1 MIHSNLV
8 TLKLF
13 LNAKCSLSL
22 WSRLAFGHGKW
33 FLNTILFLIKTFL
46 ITKFDCI
53 CMKSPLL
60 MNYRVNHPLF
70 LPITRL
76 RLWCFSL
83 NIRRMVYLCKNKFG
97 FVSENLN
104 FMIFV
109 AIALRNTV
117 NICLKRTVYNIK
129 PHNRDFAKCQSSP
142 WCNVSQC
149 VNSSH
154 SWLSKCSRHLSFL
167 YHPLA
172 HCTWMYLN
180 QNSSANYF
188 DSVCRFQGFC

>member
-1 MIHSNLV
+1 MRDDKF
-8 TLKLF
+8 KL
-13 LNAKCSLSL
+13 
-22 WSRLAFGHGKW
+22 GHGKW
-33 FLNTILFLIKTFL
+33 FL

-53 CMKSPLL
+53 CMNL

-70 LPITRL
+70 LPITRF

-109 AIALRNTV
+109 AIELCNTV
-117 NICLKRTVYNIK
+117 NICIKRTVYNIK
-129 PHNRDFAKCQSSP
+129 PHNRDFSKCQSSP

-154 SWLSKCSRHLSFL
+154 S
-167 YHPLA
+167 
-172 HCTWMYLN
+172 
-180 QNSSANYF
+180 
-188 DSVCRFQGFC
+188 

>member
-1 MIHSNLV
+1 M
-8 TLKLF
+8 
-13 LNAKCSLSL
+13 
-22 WSRLAFGHGKW
+22 R
-33 FLNTILFLIKTFL
+33 
-46 ITKFDCI
+46 DDI
-53 CMKSPLL
+53 CMESPLL

-76 RLWCFSL
+76 RLWYLSL
-83 NIRRMVYLCKNKFG
+83 NIRRMVYLCKNKLG

-109 AIALRNTV
+109 AISLCNTV
-117 NICLKRTVYNIK
+117 NICIKRTVYDIK
-129 PHNRDFAKCQSSP
+129 PHNRDFVKCQ
-142 WCNVSQC
+142 WLCYKVHHDVSQC

-167 YHPLA
+167 FHPLA

-188 DSVCRFQGFC
+188 ESVCRFQGFR